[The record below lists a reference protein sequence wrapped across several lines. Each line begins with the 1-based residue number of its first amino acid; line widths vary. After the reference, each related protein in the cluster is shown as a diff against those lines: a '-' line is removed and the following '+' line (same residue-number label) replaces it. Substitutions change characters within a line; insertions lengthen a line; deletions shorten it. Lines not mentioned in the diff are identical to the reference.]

1 MEKDQLWKN
10 MKGRKMIGQKNN
22 INTIIK
28 WRCNKSIPRFIII
41 SGAQGSGRLT
51 LAKIIIKMI
60 NAKGIIMGNSI
71 AEVQE
76 TIENAYTITEST
88 CYIFRDADDMKNE
101 AKNALLKVVEEPP
114 NNAYFI
120 MTVHNIDNMLGTIRS
135 RGTVI
140 KMEPYTMQELRSV
153 SDDELKLEYCTNIGE
168 LQVAHEE
175 VQRTEN
181 CVDDVLKALREK
193 SGTKLLKATT
203 QLKAKQTETD
213 KIDCLLFFKVFLKR
227 LYNAQANALIYKSF
241 ECLKAIFICKQ
252 ELTRNTINK
261 KSSIEGML
269 IRMLEEIKDET

>member
-1 MEKDQLWKN
+1 
-10 MKGRKMIGQKNN
+10 MIGQKNN

-71 AEVQE
+71 AEVRE

-135 RGTVI
+135 RGTII
-140 KMEPYTMQELRSV
+140 KMEPYTPAELSLAC
-153 SDDELKLEYCTNIGE
+153 DDELKLEYCTNIGE

-175 VQRTEN
+175 VQRAED

-193 SGTKLLKATT
+193 SGTKLLKACT

-213 KIDCLLFFKVFLKR
+213 KIDCLLFFKVFQKR

-241 ECLKAIFICKQ
+241 GCLKAIVICKQ
-252 ELTRNTINK
+252 ELSRNTINK

-269 IRMLEEIKDET
+269 IRMLEEIKNAEISKKMG

>member
-51 LAKIIIKMI
+51 LAKIIIKMT

-71 AEVQE
+71 SDVRD
-76 TIENAYTITEST
+76 TIEQAYYITQPT

-153 SDDELKLEYCTNIGE
+153 SEDELSLEYCNNIGE
-168 LQVAHEE
+168 LQIPHEE
-175 VQRTEN
+175 IQRAED
-181 CVDDVLKALREK
+181 CVDGVLKALREK

-227 LYNAQANALIYKSF
+227 LYNVQANALIYKSF
-241 ECLKAIFICKQ
+241 GCLKAIVICKQ
-252 ELTRNTINK
+252 ELSKNTINK
-261 KSSIEGML
+261 KSSIESML
-269 IRMLEEIKDET
+269 IRMLEEIKK